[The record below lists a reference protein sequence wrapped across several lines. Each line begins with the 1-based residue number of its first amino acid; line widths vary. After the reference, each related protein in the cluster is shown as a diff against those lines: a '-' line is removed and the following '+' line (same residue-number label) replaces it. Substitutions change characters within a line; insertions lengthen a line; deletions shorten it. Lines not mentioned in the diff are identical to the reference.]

1 MFKGLRG
8 KYGRLTDGQQ
18 TAVLSSIWVGI
29 LEIVFFSW
37 VISGSSIFRVLSI
50 IMMVVTGIAN
60 VLSSVVVFSE
70 EGDKQKNEE
79 NLEE

>member
-1 MFKGLRG
+1 M
-8 KYGRLTDGQQ
+8 
-18 TAVLSSIWVGI
+18 AVISSIWVGI
-29 LEIVFFSW
+29 LEIVFFTW

-50 IMMVVTGIAN
+50 IMMVFTGIAN

-70 EGDKQKNEE
+70 ESDKQKNEE